1 MPTALDFR
9 TGMIIKFDGD
19 LFTVEEYQ
27 HRTPGNKRG
36 FVQAKLRN
44 IKSGRALEHKFS
56 SSDRIEIARV
66 EKRPAQY
73 LYTDGSSYYFMDQE
87 SHDQFHVE
95 ASVLADQS
103 KYLKEGEIVDVEY
116 FENQIVG
123 CLLPLN
129 VVLKVIETVPGVRG
143 DTATGGT
150 KPATLETGAVVQV
163 PLFVDENESVRVDT
177 RTGEYI
183 ERAK

>member
-1 MPTALDFR
+1 MATALDFR
-9 TGMIIKFDGD
+9 IGMIIKFDGD
-19 LFTVEEYQ
+19 LYAVEEFQ

-44 IKSGRALEHKFS
+44 IRNGRAIDHKFS
-56 SSDRIEIARV
+56 SNDKIEVARV

-73 LYTDGSSYYFMDQE
+73 LYRDNDAFYFMDQE
-87 SHDQFHVE
+87 THDQFHINE
-95 ASVLADQS
+95 SLIREHS
-103 KYLKEGEIVDVEY
+103 KFLKEGDVVDVEY
-116 FENQIVG
+116 FENEIVG
-123 CLLPLN
+123 CELPITVALR
-129 VVLKVIETVPGVRG
+129 VVETVPGIRG

-163 PLFVDENESVRVDT
+163 PLFVNENDVIKVDT
-177 RTGEYI
+177 RTGEYL